1 MPGWM
6 WAVGK
11 PHLFPMVPPLPD
23 NALVTQSRVIML
35 DSMAILFTFLSVLF
49 YLKFCNCQRSP
60 HAHTH
65 THTHT
70 QLSSPA
76 PTFPSPSPQDMVWT
90 MVPVPLPLC
99 GFAGMPAGVSCTA
112 GLATPLC

>member
-65 THTHT
+65 THT

-90 MVPVPLPLC
+90 MVPLPLPLC

>member
-60 HAHTH
+60 HARTRTH
-65 THTHT
+65 THN
-70 QLSSPA
+70 SP
-76 PTFPSPSPQDMVWT
+76 PPHQHSHPPPPRTWSGRWYLYLF
-90 MVPVPLPLC
+90 LC
-99 GFAGMPAGVSCTA
+99 AGSLGCLL
-112 GLATPLC
+112 G